1 MLIEDEEENTLDLDS
16 SSDTSGIGHNSEAI
30 IIGRVNNTLESLIK
44 LEEDHEEA
52 LQVLVDNQED
62 ERESLLSIL
71 GRQLL
76 EGRKPFEDE
85 HGKLFDL
92 TGFGKWTCNKFPKL
106 LQVIN
111 RMEQAAIIWAAE
123 FPKQRKEMS
132 DKYPRVRTTRGLYAK
147 WKEEQ
152 KKLNKPNSNNNKPS
166 NSDPNSSGDNKPNT
180 ANTGSN
186 TNTNNNST
194 DQDNDSENN
203 VGGINTENP
212 DTTVI
217 KADAS
222 MIASS
227 LLGVVTNTIMF
238 KHTQGR
244 EVSERELT
252 SAIFQEIR
260 TRSAD
265 ELSEDE
271 IEDYIEGNLKPTLNI
286 IMGSLPKLR
295 GFESNVINMQKT
307 KENF

>member
-16 SSDTSGIGHNSEAI
+16 SSDTSGIGHNSEAV

-52 LQVLVDNQED
+52 LQVLVDNQEE
-62 ERESLLSIL
+62 ERESLLATL

-76 EGRKPFEDE
+76 QGRKPFEDE
-85 HGKLFDL
+85 DGKLKNL
-92 TGFGKWTCNKFPKL
+92 RGYGKWITFNFPNLK
-106 LQVIN
+106 VIVGGN
-111 RMEQAAIIWAAE
+111 ELTAIIWAAE
-123 FPKQRKEMS
+123 FPEQRNEMS
-132 DKYPRVRTTRGLYAK
+132 KKYPRVRTTRGAHAK

-152 KKLNKPNSNNNKPS
+152 KELNKPNNNKPS
-166 NSDPNSSGDNKPNT
+166 NPDSNSSGDNKPNT
-180 ANTGSN
+180 SNTGN
-186 TNTNNNST
+186 NANTNNNST

-260 TRSAD
+260 TQSAD

>member
-30 IIGRVNNTLESLIK
+30 IISRVNNTLESLIK

-52 LQVLVDNQED
+52 LQVLVDNQEE
-62 ERESLLSIL
+62 ERETILLVL

-76 EGRKPFEDE
+76 EGRKGRSKEN
-85 HGKLFDL
+85 
-92 TGFGKWTCNKFPKL
+92 FGKWVSRNFPNLRNTVSKDD
-106 LQVIN
+106 
-111 RMEQAAIIWAAE
+111 QAAIIWAAE
-123 FPKQRKEMS
+123 FPEKHQDML
-132 DKYPRVRTTRGLYAK
+132 DKHPRVRTTRGAHAK
-147 WKEEQ
+147 WVEERR
-152 KKLNKPNSNNNKPS
+152 KLNKPNSNNNKPS
-166 NSDPNSSGDNKPNT
+166 NPDSNSSGDNKPNT
-180 ANTGSN
+180 SNTGSN
-186 TNTNNNST
+186 TNTNNNNST

>member
-30 IIGRVNNTLESLIK
+30 IIGRVKNTLESLIK

-52 LQVLVDNQED
+52 LQVLVDNQEE
-62 ERESLLSIL
+62 ERETILLVL

-76 EGRKPFEDE
+76 EGRKGRSKEN
-85 HGKLFDL
+85 
-92 TGFGKWTCNKFPKL
+92 FGKWVSRNFPNLRNTVSKDD
-106 LQVIN
+106 
-111 RMEQAAIIWAAE
+111 QAAIIWAAE
-123 FPKQRKEMS
+123 FPEKHQDML
-132 DKYPRVRTTRGLYAK
+132 DKHPRVRTARGAHAK
-147 WKEEQ
+147 WVEERR
-152 KKLNKPNSNNNKPS
+152 KLNKPNSNNNKPS
-166 NSDPNSSGDNKPNT
+166 NPDSNSSGDNKPNT
-180 ANTGSN
+180 SNTGSN
-186 TNTNNNST
+186 TNTNNNNST

-271 IEDYIEGNLKPTLNI
+271 IEDYIG
-286 IMGSLPKLR
+286 
-295 GFESNVINMQKT
+295 
-307 KENF
+307 

>member
-16 SSDTSGIGHNSEAI
+16 SSDTSGIGHNSEAV

-44 LEEDHEEA
+44 LGEEHEEA
-52 LQVLVDNQED
+52 LQVLVDNQEE
-62 ERESLLSIL
+62 ERESLLLVL

-76 EGRKPFEDE
+76 EGRRLNE
-85 HGKLFDL
+85 GKRE
-92 TGFGKWTCNKFPKL
+92 FGKWCSLNFQNL
-106 LQVIN
+106 REHVSYDEQV
-111 RMEQAAIIWAAE
+111 AILWAAE
-123 FPKQRKEMS
+123 FPEQHQDML
-132 DKYPRVRTTRGLYAK
+132 DKHSRIRTTRGAHAK
-147 WKEEQ
+147 WMEEQ

-166 NSDPNSSGDNKPNT
+166 NPDSNPNGDNKPNT

-244 EVSERELT
+244 EVSEKELT

-260 TRSAD
+260 TKSAD

-271 IEDYIEGNLKPTLNI
+271 IEDYIESNLKPTLNI

-295 GFESNVINMQKT
+295 GFESNVINLQKT

>member
-1 MLIEDEEENTLDLDS
+1 MLIEDEEENTLGLDS
-16 SSDTSGIGHNSEAI
+16 GSDTSGIGHNSEAI
-30 IIGRVNNTLESLIK
+30 IISRVNNTLDSLIK
-44 LEEDHEEA
+44 LGEEHEET
-52 LQVLVDNQED
+52 LQVLVDSQEE
-62 ERESLLSIL
+62 ERETILLVL
-71 GRQLL
+71 GGQLL
-76 EGRKPFEDE
+76 EGRKPFEAE
-85 HGKLFDL
+85 NGKLKDQR
-92 TGFGKWTCNKFPKL
+92 GYGKWISRNFPN
-106 LQVIN
+106 LQEIVSKD
-111 RMEQAAIIWAAE
+111 EQTAIIWAAE
-123 FPKQRKEMS
+123 FPERHQDML
-132 DKYPRVRTTRGLYAK
+132 DKHSRVRTTRGLYEK

-166 NSDPNSSGDNKPNT
+166 NSDPNSNGDNKPNT

>member
-30 IIGRVNNTLESLIK
+30 IISRVNNTLESLIK

-52 LQVLVDNQED
+52 LQVLVDNQEE
-62 ERESLLSIL
+62 ERETILLVL

-76 EGRKPFEDE
+76 EGRKGRSKEN
-85 HGKLFDL
+85 
-92 TGFGKWTCNKFPKL
+92 FGKWVSRNFPNLRNTVSKDD
-106 LQVIN
+106 
-111 RMEQAAIIWAAE
+111 QAAIIWAAE
-123 FPKQRKEMS
+123 FPEQHQDML
-132 DKYPRVRTTRGLYAK
+132 DKHPRVRTTRGLYAK

-152 KKLNKPNSNNNKPS
+152 KELNKPNNNKPS
-166 NSDPNSSGDNKPNT
+166 NPDSNSSGDNKPNT
-180 ANTGSN
+180 SNTGSN

-260 TRSAD
+260 TQSAD

>member
-16 SSDTSGIGHNSEAI
+16 SSDTSGIGHNSEAV

-52 LQVLVDNQED
+52 LQVLVDNQEE
-62 ERESLLSIL
+62 ERETILLVL

-76 EGRKPFEDE
+76 EGRKGRSKEN
-85 HGKLFDL
+85 
-92 TGFGKWTCNKFPKL
+92 FGKWVSRNFPNLRNTVSKDD
-106 LQVIN
+106 QV
-111 RMEQAAIIWAAE
+111 AIIWAAE

-166 NSDPNSSGDNKPNT
+166 NPDSNPNGDNKPNT

-212 DTTVI
+212 DTNVI

>member
-1 MLIEDEEENTLDLDS
+1 MLIEDEEENTLGLDS
-16 SSDTSGIGHNSEAI
+16 GSDTSGIGHNSEAI
-30 IIGRVNNTLESLIK
+30 IISRVNNTLDSLIK
-44 LEEDHEEA
+44 LGEEHEET
-52 LQVLVDNQED
+52 LQVLVDNQEE
-62 ERESLLSIL
+62 ERETILLVL

-76 EGRKPFEDE
+76 EGRGTNKGDRE
-85 HGKLFDL
+85 
-92 TGFGKWTCNKFPKL
+92 FGKWCNRNFPNLREHVSKDD
-106 LQVIN
+106 QT
-111 RMEQAAIIWAAE
+111 AIIWAAE
-123 FPKQRKEMS
+123 FPEQRNEMS
-132 DKYPRVRTTRGLYAK
+132 KKYPRVRTTRGLHEK
-147 WKEEQ
+147 WKGEQ
-152 KKLNKPNSNNNKPS
+152 KELNKPNSNNNKPS
-166 NSDPNSSGDNKPNT
+166 NPDSNSSGDNKPNT
-180 ANTGSN
+180 SNTGSN